1 MPDQTVLRE
10 PTDAEKIAA
19 AKNEW
24 GKTFTLG
31 EGEAKREFEI
41 KDLGY
46 FDYIEFVGL
55 VKPLI
60 TVAANALEMG
70 AKDGEM
76 KVDFNPAALDF
87 DAIFKLCGKELP
99 KMAGIICRQ
108 TEPKITDR
116 QVAELAKRPQRLV
129 EVVLLQVMHN
139 KMIEE
144 FGGFFQRLTAMVTS
158 LMPDMT
164 KIAAPSEIATDSTTE
179 ETLS

>member
-1 MPDQTVLRE
+1 MPDQTVEITPEL
-10 PTDAEKIAA
+10 KIAA

-24 GKTFTLG
+24 GTTFTLG
-31 EGEAKREFEI
+31 EREFEI

-76 KVDFNPAALDF
+76 KVEFNPANIDF
-87 DAIFKLCGKELP
+87 DQIIKLAGKELP

-108 TEPKITDR
+108 TDSKISDR
-116 QVAELAKRPQRLV
+116 TVAELARRPQKLV
-129 EVVLLQVMHN
+129 EIVLLQIMHN

-144 FGGFFQRLTAMVTS
+144 FGSFFQRLTAMVTS
-158 LMPDMT
+158 LVPDMT
-164 KIAAPSEIATDSTTE
+164 KVAAPSEIDTALTTE
-179 ETLS
+179 ETHSS